1 MAELQQENFNPIL
14 MYKAQGELDL
24 SFPSLSSDSFV
35 LALQT
40 EFQLELYTK
49 FASSVLC
56 VDSTHGTNAYN
67 FKLITCIVADEFGQ
81 GTIISV
87 IIITHIIM
95 LSILIYRSAC
105 GMVHFRQGKYRGD
118 ATLPFIPERQIS

>member
-1 MAELQQENFNPIL
+1 MWLKLQQETFDPVL
-14 MYKAQGELDL
+14 MYKAQGELDS

-49 FASSVLC
+49 YASSVLC
-56 VDSTHGTNAYN
+56 IDSTHGTNAYN

-81 GTIISV
+81 GTIIHNYMSYSLGMC
-87 IIITHIIM
+87 THM
-95 LSILIYRSAC
+95 
-105 GMVHFRQGKYRGD
+105 
-118 ATLPFIPERQIS
+118 PNISHTHS